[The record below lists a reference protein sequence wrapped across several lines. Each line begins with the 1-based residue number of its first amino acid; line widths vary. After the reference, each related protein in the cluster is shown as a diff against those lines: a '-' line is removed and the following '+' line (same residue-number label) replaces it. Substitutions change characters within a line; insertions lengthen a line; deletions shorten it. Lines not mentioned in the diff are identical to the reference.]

1 MSKAF
6 FSSEDM
12 ALCQLLMHEDNAF
25 NCLSEVGHVGYLQF
39 NSVYEEDHPINGLYT
54 KKVQLCHDLQHIV
67 ENLHDQMIELKI
79 RPNFYENVDDE
90 ERPRESKIPQYEAQ
104 LKSMNTEMHSVMEN
118 HATLEKRYGY
128 LQEKRTALQ
137 VGSKLLMAQGSQNQL
152 YSDSIIRELM
162 LDQSDADPHSSKLN
176 YVLGTIDAEKFQPF
190 ELFLYRLF
198 GRNLLVRHADLPNI
212 TVLEGKKK
220 ITIHKFVVLLMTI
233 SEQIKPKLLKCCT
246 AFHVTIFECPES
258 NTQRALMI
266 EQLDHEIADLD
277 LVQKQT
283 HLVRRRILTMA
294 AINSYIMHINLNKSI
309 KIYDLLNR
317 LSPVGGQKHQK
328 YLQAECYV
336 PVRRIKQV
344 RDALNAGSLIED
356 SLGPVNNIPPI
367 LVRHKS
373 KSKQMP
379 PTFFE
384 LNKFTKGF
392 QSLIDS
398 YGMADFKELNP
409 APYTIITFPFL
420 FAIMFG
426 DIGHGIILTIFAAA
440 LIWKDDTIE
449 EMDRRAKNENEI
461 LNILYAGRYII
472 LLMGIFSIYV
482 GFIYNDLLGL
492 SLNIFGSS
500 WSHNFNTSFLKSMTR
515 QLDLD
520 PSDKQCY
527 KGEPYPFGFDP
538 MWMIAGE
545 DSITTLNSLKM
556 KLAIILGVTQMM
568 FGLIL
573 SAVNCFRLNRPMDFI
588 LVVLPQIIFLT
599 CLFVYLVFLI
609 FLKWFKYGGLKS
621 APYHSAC
628 APSVLIIFIDMLL
641 MKTTDDL
648 DPACDKGMFPG
659 ERTLEY
665 VLVFIALAMIPIM
678 LAGKPLYVL
687 RKQKKQKG
695 VKDQRDMK
703 SLKLKGINTL
713 NFMRST
719 FQFAMAGPAVEEEHV
734 PEQQGKRNE
743 KENQQYS
750 EQQQLLLSD
759 EEDEEEIEF
768 DALELWIH
776 SAIHT
781 IETVLGSI
789 SHTASYL
796 RLWALS
802 LAHSQLSH
810 VLFQMVLSKGLK
822 NKLPVFLGVP
832 ALICAFFFWAILTIA
847 ILIMMEGLSAFL
859 HTLRLHWVEFQSK
872 FFGGAGVGFQPFR
885 FRRSTRHT

>member
-12 ALCQLLMHEDNAF
+12 ARCQLLMHEDNAF

-39 NSVYEEDHPINGLYT
+39 NNVYEEDHPINGLYT
-54 KKVQLCHDLQHIV
+54 KKVQLCHDLKHIV
-67 ENLHDQMIELKI
+67 ENIRDQMTEQKI
-79 RPNFYENVDDE
+79 RQNFYENVDVED
-90 ERPRESKIPQYEAQ
+90 RPRESKIPQYETQ
-104 LKSMNTEMHSVMEN
+104 LRSMNTEMHSVMEN
-118 HATLEKRYGY
+118 YATLEKRHTY
-128 LQEKRTALQ
+128 LQEKRHALE
-137 VGSKLLMAQGSQNQL
+137 VGSKLLMAQGSQNEL

-162 LDQSDADPHSSKLN
+162 LDQSDADPVSSRLN
-176 YVLGTIDAEKFQPF
+176 YVLGTINAEKFQPF

-198 GRNLLVRHADLPNI
+198 GRNLLVRHDDLPNI
-212 TVLEGKKK
+212 IELVGKKK
-220 ITIHKFVVLLMTI
+220 IAVHKFVVLMMTI

-258 NTQRALMI
+258 STQRTLMI
-266 EQLDHEIADLD
+266 EQLDRDIEDLD
-277 LVQKQT
+277 VVQKQT
-283 HLVRRRILTMA
+283 QVVRKRILSMA
-294 AINSYIMHINLNKSI
+294 AINSYIMHINLTKSI

-344 RDALNAGSLIED
+344 RDALNAGALIED
-356 SLGPVNNIPPI
+356 TVGPINNIPPI
-367 LVRHKS
+367 LLRHKS
-373 KSKQMP
+373 KSKHMP

-426 DIGHGIILTIFAAA
+426 DIGHGIILTLFAAA
-440 LIWKDDTIE
+440 LICEDTTIE

-492 SLNIFGSS
+492 SVNLFGSS
-500 WSHNFNTSFLKSMTR
+500 WSHDYNVSLLASMTR
-515 QLDLD
+515 RLELN
-520 PSDKQCY
+520 PSDKRCY
-527 KGEPYPFGFDP
+527 KGEPYPFGLDP
-538 MWMIAGE
+538 MWMIGGE

-573 SAVNCFRLNRPMDFI
+573 SAVNCFRLDRRMDFV

-599 CLFVYLVFLI
+599 CMFVYLVFLI
-609 FLKWFKYGGLKS
+609 FFKWFRYGGLKP
-621 APYHSAC
+621 APFNSAC

-648 DPACDKGMFPG
+648 DPKCNKTMYPG
-659 ERTLEY
+659 ERTVEY
-665 VLVFIALAMIPIM
+665 ILVFIALAMIPIM
-678 LAGKPLYVL
+678 LVGRPLYML
-687 RKQKKQKG
+687 RKQKKQAKNR
-695 VKDQRDMK
+695 KEQRDMK
-703 SLKLKGINTL
+703 NLKLKGIHTL

-719 FQFAMAGPAVEEEHV
+719 FQFAMEESITKDTMQD
-734 PEQQGKRNE
+734 QQMD
-743 KENQQYS
+743 NQL
-750 EQQQLLLSD
+750 EEDQQQLLLSD
-759 EEDEEEIEF
+759 EEDDEEVEF
-768 DALELWIH
+768 DVLELWIH

-822 NKLPVFLGVP
+822 NNLPVFLGVP

-872 FFGGAGVGFQPFR
+872 FFGGGGVGFHPFR

>member
-1 MSKAF
+1 MSNTF

-54 KKVQLCHDLQHIV
+54 KKVQLCHDLNHIV
-67 ENLHDQMIELKI
+67 ENLQEQMTELKI

-90 ERPRESKIPQYEAQ
+90 ERPRESKIPEYEAL

-118 HATLEKRYGY
+118 YATLERQYAY
-128 LQEKRTALQ
+128 LQEKRLALR

-162 LDQSDADPHSSKLN
+162 LDQSDANPLSSKLN
-176 YVLGTIDAEKFQPF
+176 YVLGTINAETFQPF

-212 TVLEGKKK
+212 IELVGKKK
-220 ITIHKFVVLLMTI
+220 ITVHKIVVLLMTI

-266 EQLDHEIADLD
+266 EQLDHEIDDLD

-283 HLVRRRILTMA
+283 QLARRRILTMA
-294 AINSYIMHINLNKSI
+294 SINSYIMHINLCKSI

-336 PVRRIKQV
+336 PVKHMQQV

-356 SLGPVNNIPPI
+356 SVGPVNSIPPI

-426 DIGHGIILTIFAAA
+426 DIGHGIILTIFAIT

-492 SLNIFGSS
+492 SVNLFGSS
-500 WSHNFNTSFLKSMTR
+500 WSHNFNVSLLSSMTR
-515 QLDLD
+515 RLELD
-520 PSDKQCY
+520 PSNKQFY
-527 KGEPYPFGFDP
+527 KGEPYPFGLDP
-538 MWMIAGE
+538 LWMIGGE

-573 SAVNCFRLNRPMDFI
+573 SAVNCFRLNRHMDFF

-599 CLFVYLVFLI
+599 CMFVYLVFLI

-621 APYHSAC
+621 APYHSSC

-648 DPACDKGMFPG
+648 DPGCNRSMFPG

-665 VLVFIALAMIPIM
+665 ILVFIALAMVPIM
-678 LAGKPLYVL
+678 LAGKPLYML
-687 RKQKKQKG
+687 RKQKKQK
-695 VKDQRDMK
+695 KSLKERRDMK
-703 SLKLKGINTL
+703 NLKLKGIKTL

-719 FQFAMAGPAVEEEHV
+719 FQFAMGGPVAEEHV
-734 PEQQGKRNE
+734 PEQQEKRNE
-743 KENQQYS
+743 KENQQPT
-750 EQQQLLLSD
+750 EQQQLLLSE
-759 EEDEEEIEF
+759 EEDEKEMEF
-768 DALELWIH
+768 DVLELWIH

-822 NKLPVFLGVP
+822 STLPVFLGVP

-872 FFGGAGVGFQPFR
+872 FFGGGGVGFHPFR
-885 FRRSTRHT
+885 FHRSTRHS